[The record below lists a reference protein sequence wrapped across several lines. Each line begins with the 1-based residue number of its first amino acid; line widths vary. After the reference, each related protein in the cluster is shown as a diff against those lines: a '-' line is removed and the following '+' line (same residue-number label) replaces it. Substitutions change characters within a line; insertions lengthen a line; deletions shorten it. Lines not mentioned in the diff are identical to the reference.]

1 MDKNERSDRVI
12 ATKWDA
18 AFTLFD
24 GVPAKQD
31 IDRLQN
37 EVPKQEFGRLSFKEL
52 TLSRANRSVRVFNHV
67 VDSLSKG
74 SQPDLNLLELRG
86 NPLLAKDKRDIY
98 FDFNKY
104 VVKQEYMEVIQA
116 HAKYLNETPAANM
129 KIQGNTDYR
138 GSHEYNLSLGQKRS
152 VAVKEALNSFGVDD
166 SQIETVS
173 YRKEYANLDCVE
185 QNSCG
190 EDRRADIVYTVE

>member
-1 MDKNERSDRVI
+1 MKKSILLTALLGALLAGCASTE
-12 ATKWDA
+12 
-18 AFTLFD
+18 
-24 GVPAKQD
+24 
-31 IDRLQN
+31 LQEAQPLN
-37 EVPKQEFGRLSFKEL
+37 PPQSESASESMQTTDDNQGTAYTS
-52 TLSRANRSVRVFNHV
+52 
-67 VDSLSKG
+67 
-74 SQPDLNLLELRG
+74 PDLNLQELRG
-86 NPLLAKDKRDIY
+86 NPLLSKDKRGIY

-138 GSHEYNLSLGQKRS
+138 GSHEYNLSLGQKRA

-166 SQIETVS
+166 SQMETVS
-173 YRKEYANLDCVE
+173 YGKEYANLDCVE
-185 QNSCG
+185 QSSCG

>member
-1 MDKNERSDRVI
+1 
-12 ATKWDA
+12 
-18 AFTLFD
+18 
-24 GVPAKQD
+24 
-31 IDRLQN
+31 
-37 EVPKQEFGRLSFKEL
+37 
-52 TLSRANRSVRVFNHV
+52 
-67 VDSLSKG
+67 
-74 SQPDLNLLELRG
+74 
-86 NPLLAKDKRDIY
+86 
-98 FDFNKY
+98 
-104 VVKQEYMEVIQA
+104 MEVIQA
-116 HAKYLNETPAANM
+116 HAKHLNETPAATM

-173 YRKEYANLDCVE
+173 YGKEYANLDCVE

>member
-1 MDKNERSDRVI
+1 MLSNSVYALFEDEGARKKLNEIQGQLNALQSSIEFQLNEKFTNFEKSNKVDPKLINSLSERI
-12 ATKWDA
+12 N
-18 AFTLFD
+18 TLFD
-24 GVPAKQD
+24 D
-31 IDRLQN
+31 
-37 EVPKQEFGRLSFKEL
+37 
-52 TLSRANRSVRVFNHV
+52 
-67 VDSLSKG
+67 LSK
-74 SQPDLNLLELRG
+74 LRG
-86 NPLLAKDKRDIY
+86 NPLLAKDKRGIY

-138 GSHEYNLSLGQKRS
+138 GSHEYNLSLGQKRA

-173 YRKEYANLDCVE
+173 YGKEYANLDCVE

>member
-1 MDKNERSDRVI
+1 MKKSILLTAFLGALLAGCASTELQEAQPLNPPQSESESMQSDDNQGI
-12 ATKWDA
+12 AYT
-18 AFTLFD
+18 
-24 GVPAKQD
+24 
-31 IDRLQN
+31 
-37 EVPKQEFGRLSFKEL
+37 S
-52 TLSRANRSVRVFNHV
+52 
-67 VDSLSKG
+67 
-74 SQPDLNLLELRG
+74 PDLNLQELRG
-86 NPLLAKDKRDIY
+86 NPLLAKDKRGIY

-138 GSHEYNLSLGQKRS
+138 GSHEYNLSLGQKRA

-173 YRKEYANLDCVE
+173 YGKEYANLDCVE

>member
-1 MDKNERSDRVI
+1 MKKSILLTAFLGALLAGCASTELQEAQPLNPPQSESESMQSSDDNQGT
-12 ATKWDA
+12 AYT
-18 AFTLFD
+18 
-24 GVPAKQD
+24 
-31 IDRLQN
+31 
-37 EVPKQEFGRLSFKEL
+37 S
-52 TLSRANRSVRVFNHV
+52 
-67 VDSLSKG
+67 
-74 SQPDLNLLELRG
+74 PDLNLQELRG
-86 NPLLAKDKRDIY
+86 NPLLAKDKRGIY

-116 HAKYLNETPAANM
+116 HAKYLNETPAATM

-173 YRKEYANLDCVE
+173 YGKEYANLDCVE

>member
-1 MDKNERSDRVI
+1 MKKSI
-12 ATKWDA
+12 LLAT
-18 AFTLFD
+18 FL
-24 GVPAKQD
+24 GVLVAGCSSTE
-31 IDRLQN
+31 LQESQPLN
-37 EVPKQEFGRLSFKEL
+37 PPQPEL
-52 TLSRANRSVRVFNHV
+52 QSMQADENQGTAYTS
-67 VDSLSKG
+67 
-74 SQPDLNLLELRG
+74 PDLNLLELRG
-86 NPLLAKDKRDIY
+86 NPLLAKGKRGIY

-104 VVKQEYMEVIQA
+104 VVKPEYMEVIQA

-138 GSHEYNLSLGQKRS
+138 GSHEYNLSLGQKRA

-173 YRKEYANLDCVE
+173 YGKEYANLDCVE

>member
-1 MDKNERSDRVI
+1 MKKSILLTAFLGALLAGCASTELQEAQPLNQPQSESESMQSSDDNQGT
-12 ATKWDA
+12 AYT
-18 AFTLFD
+18 
-24 GVPAKQD
+24 
-31 IDRLQN
+31 
-37 EVPKQEFGRLSFKEL
+37 S
-52 TLSRANRSVRVFNHV
+52 
-67 VDSLSKG
+67 
-74 SQPDLNLLELRG
+74 PDLNLQELRG
-86 NPLLAKDKRDIY
+86 NPLLAKDKRGIY

-138 GSHEYNLSLGQKRS
+138 GSHEYNLSLGQKRA

-166 SQIETVS
+166 SQMETVS
-173 YRKEYANLDCVE
+173 YGKEYANLDCVE
-185 QNSCG
+185 QSSCG

>member
-1 MDKNERSDRVI
+1 MKKSILLTAILGILVAGCSSTE
-12 ATKWDA
+12 
-18 AFTLFD
+18 
-24 GVPAKQD
+24 
-31 IDRLQN
+31 LQESQPLN
-37 EVPKQEFGRLSFKEL
+37 PPQPEL
-52 TLSRANRSVRVFNHV
+52 QSMQADDNQGTAYTS
-67 VDSLSKG
+67 
-74 SQPDLNLLELRG
+74 PDLNLQELRG
-86 NPLLAKDKRDIY
+86 NQLLAKDKRGIY

-138 GSHEYNLSLGQKRS
+138 GSHEYNLSLGQKRA

-173 YRKEYANLDCVE
+173 YGKEYANLDCVE